1 MSAIK
6 DVLNKVQTIENKL
19 LDEDGVKTSVTISLA
34 TETYAYLG
42 VTVFIAGLLVMLAS
56 WAIQIAKAD

>member
-1 MSAIK
+1 MSAIQ
-6 DVLNKVQTIENKL
+6 DVLNKVQTLEDKL
-19 LDEDGVKTSVTISLA
+19 LDDEGIKTSVTISLA

-56 WAIQIAKAD
+56 WAIQIARAN

>member
-6 DVLNKVQTIENKL
+6 DVLNKVQTIEDKL
-19 LDEDGVKTSVTISLA
+19 LDDEGIKTSVTISLA
-34 TETYAYLG
+34 PETYAYLG

-56 WAIQIAKAD
+56 WAIQIARDS

>member
-1 MSAIK
+1 MSAIQ
-6 DVLNKVQTIENKL
+6 DVLNKVQTLENKL
-19 LDEDGVKTSVTISLA
+19 LDDEGIKTSVTISLA

-56 WAIQIAKAD
+56 WAIQIARAN

>member
-1 MSAIK
+1 MSAVANLI
-6 DVLNKVQTIENKL
+6 NKVQNIEEKL

-42 VTVFIAGLLVMLAS
+42 VTVFIAVLLVMLAN
-56 WAIQIAKAD
+56 WAIQIARN